1 MSKSDMMSNDDV
13 IDTLNDLIETSK
25 DGEYGFRTCAEHV
38 KSTQLRGVFTSR
50 ADECRKAAGELQAL
64 VTRLGGKADTG
75 SSVTGT
81 IHRGWV
87 NVKAML
93 TGDSDQAALNECE
106 RGEDAALDSY
116 RDAVKKSLPD
126 DIALVVQRQYDGV
139 KRNHDQIRT
148 LRNQARSAG

>member
-1 MSKSDMMSNDDV
+1 MSKDTMSNDDV
-13 IDTLNDLIETSK
+13 IDVLNDLIETCK

-38 KSTQLRGVFTSR
+38 KSSQLRQVFTSR
-50 ADECRKAAGELQAL
+50 ADECGKGATELQSVVA
-64 VTRLGGKADTG
+64 RLGGKADTG

-87 NVKAML
+87 NLKGLL

-106 RGEDAALDSY
+106 RGEDAALERY
-116 RDAVKKSLPD
+116 RDAIKKALPND
-126 DIALVVQRQYDGV
+126 VAAVVQRQYEGV

-148 LRNQARSAG
+148 LRNQMRSTA